1 MKPVYVPT
9 DPHEKA
15 MQRALI
21 QYRDPKNYA
30 LVHEALEKAGRTD
43 LIGYEKHCLIR
54 PRKGETLPSVSAEK
68 GKKTP
73 VRTEKPSPRDK
84 KTPAKQSG
92 GKGQSGK
99 PGGTQKKQQRG
110 KTPVQTSGKPTPKPP
125 TAAQLAAAERYLKKR
140 KKK

>member
-54 PRKGETLPSVSAEK
+54 PRKGEMLPSAPAEN

-73 VRTEKPSPRDK
+73 ARTGKPSPRDK
-84 KTPAKQSG
+84 KAPAKQAG
-92 GKGQSGK
+92 GKSKGGK
-99 PGGTQKKQQRG
+99 QKKQQRG
-110 KTPVQTSGKPTPKPP
+110 KTPVQTAGKPTPKPP